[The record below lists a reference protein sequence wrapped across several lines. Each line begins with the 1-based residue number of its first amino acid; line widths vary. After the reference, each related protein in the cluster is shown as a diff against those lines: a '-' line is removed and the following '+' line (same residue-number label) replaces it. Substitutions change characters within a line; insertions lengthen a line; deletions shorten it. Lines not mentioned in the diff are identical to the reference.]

1 MSCDK
6 APRPD
11 GFNGQFLKKCWHII
25 KEDIYAMCFD
35 FFSGLVDI
43 QAINN
48 SFITLIPKVNNPSIG
63 NDFRPISL
71 INYVV
76 KIITKLLVDI
86 FQSVIIPLV
95 HPNQYGFIKT
105 RTIQD
110 CLT

>member
-1 MSCDK
+1 
-6 APRPD
+6 
-11 GFNGQFLKKCWHII
+11 L
-25 KEDIYAMCFD
+25 CFD

-48 SFITLIPKVNNPSIG
+48 SFITLIPKVNNPSTV

-76 KIITKLLVDI
+76 KIITKLLGNRL
-86 FQSVIIPLV
+86 QSIIIPLV
-95 HPNQYGFIKT
+95 HPNQYGFIKI

-110 CLT
+110 CLAWTFEYIQARLHKSF